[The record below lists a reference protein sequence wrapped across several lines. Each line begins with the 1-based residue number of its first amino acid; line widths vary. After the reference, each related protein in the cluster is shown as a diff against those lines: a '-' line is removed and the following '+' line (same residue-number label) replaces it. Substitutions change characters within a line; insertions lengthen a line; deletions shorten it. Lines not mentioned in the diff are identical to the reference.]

1 MDFSITAEL
10 AADAKRVET
19 FVADEII
26 PLESDPAHYDAYGNI
41 NMALLQSLRG
51 KVKAARLWAPQIPKE
66 QGGMGYGPTGMA
78 VLYEAMNQSIFGPVA
93 VNCAAPDDGNMYIL
107 NKVASQQQK
116 ARWLRPIIDG
126 DVRSSFAMTEPAPG
140 GGSDPGMIQTKAT
153 RQKGQWV
160 INGRKWYI
168 TGAGEA
174 EHFILI
180 AKTGGGARTGL
191 TAFLFHRDDPGWR
204 IERRIGIM
212 GPEEHGGH
220 CELIFDGLTLDDDR
234 VLMGEGQGLKV
245 TQIRLG
251 LARLTHCMRWLGLA
265 RRAVAIAA
273 DYAANRQ
280 GFGIKLAD
288 RESIQIKLGRAAMD
302 IEIGRVMVMRAAWRI
317 EQGSKARQDISI
329 SKIHV
334 SQLLNRVTSDAIQ
347 ICGARGYSK
356 DTILEWI
363 YRYGRQALLVDGAT
377 EVHQMVI
384 NRFLQNQGQAFW
396 GWGVGND

>member
-10 AADAKRVET
+10 AADAKRVDA

-26 PLESDPAHYDAYGNI
+26 PLEADPAHYDAYGNI
-41 NMALLQSLRG
+41 DMAVLQSLRA
-51 KVKAARLWAPQIPKE
+51 KVKAAGLWAPQIPQA

-93 VNCAAPDDGNMYIL
+93 FNCAAPDDGNMYIL

-116 ARWLRPIIDG
+116 ARWLQPIIDG

-140 GGSDPGMIQTKAT
+140 GGSDPGMIQTTAT
-153 RQKGQWV
+153 RKNGRWV

-174 EHFILI
+174 GHFILI
-180 AKTGGGARTGL
+180 AKTGSDARNGL

-288 RESIQIKLGRAAMD
+288 RESIQIKLGQAAMD

-329 SKIHV
+329 AKIHV

-356 DTILEWI
+356 DTVLEWI